1 MAKYTQKELHAM
13 GLTPELPK
21 HVGII
26 MDGNGRWAKQRLL
39 PRSMGHRAAMDKLK
53 STIRLSSDL
62 SIEAL
67 SLYAFSTENWSRP
80 REEVGALFDL
90 LVEYFTREINEL
102 YENGVCI
109 RILGETEAF
118 PTAVREA
125 VARATEKTHLN
136 EGLKLNIALN
146 YGSRAELVRAVR
158 VLSKKAVSGE
168 LLPQDIDEAALFD
181 CLYTKGLPQLD
192 LVIRTGGEMRLSN
205 FMLLQAAYAELYF
218 TDTYWP
224 DFSEKKYIEALKEF
238 QRRDRRYGTVK

>member
-1 MAKYTQKELHAM
+1 M

-90 LVEYFTREINEL
+90 LVEYFVSEINEL
-102 YENGVCI
+102 HENGVCI

-118 PTAVREA
+118 PNAVREA
-125 VARATEKTHLN
+125 VARATEKTRQN
-136 EGLKLNIALN
+136 KGLKLNIALN
-146 YGSRAELVRAVR
+146 YGSRAELVRAAR

-168 LLPQDIDEAALFD
+168 LLPQEIDEALLFD
-181 CLYTKGLPQLD
+181 CLYTSGLPQLD

>member
-1 MAKYTQKELHAM
+1 M

-53 STIRLSSDL
+53 STIRISSDL

-80 REEVGALFDL
+80 REEVSALFDL

-102 YENGVCI
+102 HENGVCI

-118 PTAVREA
+118 PSAVREA
-125 VARATEKTHLN
+125 VRRATEKTRLN

-146 YGSRAELVRAVR
+146 YGSRAELVRAAR
-158 VLSKKAVSGE
+158 LLSQKAASSE
-168 LLPQDIDEAALFD
+168 ILPQEIDESLLFD

-192 LVIRTGGEMRLSN
+192 FVIRTGGEMRLSN

-224 DFSEKKYIEALKEF
+224 DFSEKKYIEALREF